1 MIWLDWAKK
10 CLMNDKKGYILVVE
24 VIYNDLLYHY
34 QIAGEKYNYRRDNH
48 YCIDITQLYTDK

>member
-1 MIWLDWAKK
+1 MDDSGEK

-34 QIAGEKYNYRRDNH
+34 QIAG
-48 YCIDITQLYTDK
+48 